1 MWARECVGEVR
12 QRDDSIFKKAVLK
25 NGKKEKREQK
35 KYVDS
40 MKKKHEETIT
50 VLKCTHNVVCTER
63 NQSVTMCCTYSV
75 TG

>member
-1 MWARECVGEVR
+1 MAKKRRE
-12 QRDDSIFKKAVLK
+12 SK
-25 NGKKEKREQK
+25 K

-50 VLKCTHNVVCTER
+50 VLKCTHNVVCAER